1 MWAVLGCCRWTTA
14 PLFGRLWS
22 VRASVGPTSVAGQRY
37 LIRSDLIRGVSG
49 VLIER
54 VRHAAGLTQEDL
66 AERVGTSRTALSAY
80 EHGRKSPTL
89 ATAERIVAG
98 AGFALSVEP
107 VVSFR
112 EATTRRGRPFFVADR
127 LWRLP
132 VAQALATVTLPLEL
146 NWSVPGST
154 WSLAEPPAGTL
165 LRSRARGRP
174 PC

>member
-1 MWAVLGCCRWTTA
+1 M
-14 PLFGRLWS
+14 
-22 VRASVGPTSVAGQRY
+22 
-37 LIRSDLIRGVSG
+37 
-49 VLIER
+49 LIER

-127 LWRLP
+127 PWRLP

-165 LRSRARGRP
+165 LRKSCSWTAALLICSSASMEPCSSMRGRTSCCRRTFGNSGSRSSTKHARGECADRVSG
-174 PC
+174 